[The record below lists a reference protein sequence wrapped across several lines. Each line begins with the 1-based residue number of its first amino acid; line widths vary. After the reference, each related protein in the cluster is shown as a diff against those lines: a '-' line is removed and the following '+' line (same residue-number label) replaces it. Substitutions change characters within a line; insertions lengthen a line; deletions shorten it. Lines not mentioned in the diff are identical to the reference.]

1 MLVVPDP
8 KVVRGLLTRYACL
21 RIALA
26 ENEGRDRRSELED
39 VSYTL
44 CITMGTRTVDEAIVA
59 ADTLLVARA
68 GQGGAPEPDAVAGV
82 PTAP

>member
-26 ENEGRDRRSELED
+26 ENEGRERERELED

-44 CITMGTRTVDEAIVA
+44 CITMGTRSVDEAITA
-59 ADTLLVARA
+59 ADTLLVAGTGR
-68 GQGGAPEPDAVAGV
+68 GGAVTP
-82 PTAP
+82 